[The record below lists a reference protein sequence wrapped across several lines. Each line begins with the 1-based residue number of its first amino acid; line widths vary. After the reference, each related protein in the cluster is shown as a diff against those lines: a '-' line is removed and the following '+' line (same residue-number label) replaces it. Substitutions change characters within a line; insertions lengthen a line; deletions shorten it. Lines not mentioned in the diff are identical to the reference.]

1 MESLADAARRLL
13 EAMDARKG
21 RKNTVPGSR
30 EWPGEIKESG
40 KPQPLVEPGERRPRT
55 GSTTQVR
62 RRESVAPAKWL
73 RGANDNRR
81 VHAVSFA
88 LEGTR

>member
-1 MESLADAARRLL
+1 VESLADAARRLL

-30 EWPGEIKESG
+30 YWPGEINESG
-40 KPQPLVEPGERRPRT
+40 TPQPLVEPGVRPLP

-62 RRESVAPAKWL
+62 RSKGVAPAKWL
-73 RGANDNRR
+73 VAANDNSR
-81 VHAVSFA
+81 VHAAILDLRA
-88 LEGTR
+88 L

>member
-62 RRESVAPAKWL
+62 RKWMVAS
-73 RGANDNRR
+73 NDNRMD
-81 VHAVSFA
+81 HAATLNGLA
-88 LEGTR
+88 L